1 MNTKTL
7 KLLAVQAVLAI
18 NLIHAAPAQAQAA
31 ATPPAVSP
39 AYISPGI
46 AGAIMAWLAL
56 FQ

>member
-7 KLLAVQAVLAI
+7 KVLAVQAVLAI
-18 NLIHAAPAQAQAA
+18 NLGHAAPAQAQAA

>member
-7 KLLAVQAVLAI
+7 KVLAVQTLLAI
-18 NLIHAAPAQAQAA
+18 NLGQAAPAQAQAA
-31 ATPPAVSP
+31 PTTPAVSP